1 MPTQPFNPNAQISE
15 LLRGQLL
22 GIVAGTI
29 FLFIGFTSFAIAV
42 VRRRGGAR
50 IFVWLGIWSAIYGSL
65 HLTQSSAVVAV
76 APHWFQISAPY
87 ANTALTYMT
96 VVAGSL
102 AFRELSLGRV
112 RLAIDVLV
120 GLGLAIAIA
129 GVIFFVFT
137 GVNDKFI
144 PENNLLAV
152 VLLVLLAAVAAV
164 PTLSRKYLLLPNR
177 GVLAVGT
184 MIFCAEAVCVN
195 LLRPLGFVTPTILDH
210 VGFAVLLFSFGYSA
224 VEMVSSNEHRLR
236 AIEGE
241 LEAARQLQ
249 FSILPS
255 TIPEMLSLR
264 IAATYK
270 PMTAVAGD
278 FYEFLPVDEC
288 RAGFFIAD
296 VSGHGVPAALIASMI
311 KVAVQT
317 VAASADRPDE
327 VLRQLGEI
335 LHRQLRGQFVSA
347 AYLWMDTET
356 CNARYSAAGHPPL
369 LCWRQAEGVLTRIES
384 NGLLFGVL
392 PGGDYP
398 VCDIPFSRGDRFLLY
413 TDGVVE
419 PENAAG
425 EAFGDNHMEHV
436 IHESRSVSPSELSER
451 VLAGVRAWQPPS
463 ATQHDDITLIVV
475 DVI

>member
-1 MPTQPFNPNAQISE
+1 
-15 LLRGQLL
+15 
-22 GIVAGTI
+22 
-29 FLFIGFTSFAIAV
+29 
-42 VRRRGGAR
+42 
-50 IFVWLGIWSAIYGSL
+50 
-65 HLTQSSAVVAV
+65 
-76 APHWFQISAPY
+76 
-87 ANTALTYMT
+87 MT

-327 VLRQLGEI
+327 VLRSSGKFCIASSADNLFPPAFIFGWI
-335 LHRQLRGQFVSA
+335 LKPAMRAIRQR
-347 AYLWMDTET
+347 DI
-356 CNARYSAAGHPPL
+356 L
-369 LCWRQAEGVLTRIES
+369 LCCAGDRLRACSPALKAMAFCLAYCRVAIIPSGISPSVAATASCSIPTAWWNRRMPQARLLEITIWNMSSTRAGRFLHPNCRNAS
-384 NGLLFGVL
+384 L
-392 PGGDYP
+392 P
-398 VCDIPFSRGDRFLLY
+398 VC
-413 TDGVVE
+413 E
-419 PENAAG
+419 PG
-425 EAFGDNHMEHV
+425 
-436 IHESRSVSPSELSER
+436 SPPRPHS
-451 VLAGVRAWQPPS
+451 
-463 ATQHDDITLIVV
+463 TTI
-475 DVI
+475 